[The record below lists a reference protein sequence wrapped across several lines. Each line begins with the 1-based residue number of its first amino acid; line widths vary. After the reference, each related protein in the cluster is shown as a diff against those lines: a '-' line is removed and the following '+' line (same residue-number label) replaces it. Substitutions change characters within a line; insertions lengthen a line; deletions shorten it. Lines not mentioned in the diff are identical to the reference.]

1 MVSAESP
8 TNAPLL
14 LSCKENIQLLVTN
27 QSTESF
33 LLSLLLYSLIKVASH
48 GMAERT
54 QGMSGVNVHSSR
66 SHAMLQLQLR
76 SPNQQM
82 AGR

>member
-1 MVSAESP
+1 MVLTESP

-14 LSCKENIQLLVTN
+14 LFCKKNTQLLVTN
-27 QSTESF
+27 QSTEFSWM
-33 LLSLLLYSLIKVASH
+33 KVVSH

-54 QGMSGVNVHSSR
+54 QGMSGVNARSSR

-76 SPNQQM
+76 GPNQQM